1 MPSPTQ
7 RALAVVPERYRP
19 FLVKHRKL
27 VKFLVVGGTCFM
39 LTMLINFALKMTV
52 LESKPV
58 VALTIATVI
67 TTVVSY
73 VLNRQWSFRAAGRK
87 REAAGFFVV
96 SALAIGVNDLPL
108 VASRYLFDFRE
119 PDVTHFAQEVADFFS
134 GMIIGTLL
142 AMAFRFWAMNRFVF
156 TQFSDRVAG
165 EQQDQEPG
173 LEPERV

>member
-7 RALAVVPERYRP
+7 RALAAVPERYRP

-27 VKFLVVGGTCFM
+27 VKFLVVGGTCFV
-39 LTMLINFALKMTV
+39 LTMLINFALKMSV

-58 VALTIATVI
+58 MALTIATVI

-96 SALAIGVNDLPL
+96 SALAVGVNDLPL
-108 VASRYLFDFRE
+108 VASRYVFDFRE
-119 PDVTHFAQEVADFFS
+119 PDVSHFSQEVADFFS

-156 TQFSDRVAG
+156 TQLSDRVTQG
-165 EQQDQEPG
+165 QDQEPG
-173 LEPERV
+173 REPERV